1 MIHRSKKKL
10 YYEEIMSNILPL
22 NLNTYLEK
30 HGAYRDLA
38 RNLVT
43 ILANLHKKIIPVA
56 IIIWLFE
63 RLVFTSYCAGYAVI
77 YCDF

>member
-30 HGAYRDLA
+30 HGVYREEDDGLLA
-38 RNLVT
+38 
-43 ILANLHKKIIPVA
+43 I
-56 IIIWLFE
+56 
-63 RLVFTSYCAGYAVI
+63 
-77 YCDF
+77 